1 MIEIE
6 KTEKERYD
14 ICWTH
19 VHKYSK
25 GLFTPFLLS
34 HTICSDSNEM
44 MLQISYN
51 EVIYSS
57 LRQMLIRNKIEL
69 GSNFFKNRRLENRA
83 EYAHHVGN

>member
-25 GLFTPFLLS
+25 GK
-34 HTICSDSNEM
+34 IM
-44 MLQISYN
+44 IS
-51 EVIYSS
+51 
-57 LRQMLIRNKIEL
+57 
-69 GSNFFKNRRLENRA
+69 FEN
-83 EYAHHVGN
+83 N